1 MKTVA
6 RQMFRTCNKL
16 FSRKTPNDVV
26 EAHPSNIETAAQ
38 LENIQHLPSPSH
50 SPSVEAVRESV
61 HHVEAVM
68 ERAHHGGGWLLSG
81 IICINILILGCAL
94 VSGSAFNSV
103 AITAV
108 HRQIFLIILLLLTM
122 LWMLFY
128 TAFTSRKDQAVLFK
142 DSHAGPVWLRAGL
155 LLFGLLSLLM
165 DIFKIANYVGYLHC
179 DSAVKVAFPVV
190 QAVFLFVQTYFLWIH
205 AKDCVQLHTNFTRC
219 GLTLT
224 LSTNLV
230 VWMAAV
236 TEESLHQTE
245 IPDLNV
251 NVSHKMYRASY
262 GDQKCKCSHSVCD
275 TFKEAFYYLYPFNI
289 EYSLFASAMAY
300 VMWKNVGRLVED
312 HSHHNVKFRPKDV
325 CLGPLTGILLVVAGL
340 VTFIV
345 YEVDIL
351 KEDENKRNEALL
363 IHFIMNIVIV
373 SLMCLF
379 TVIGCIVYRL
389 DQREHV
395 SEKNPTRSLDVGLL
409 VGASLGQF
417 IISYFTMVAVVA
429 TGARGYLNALNL
441 SWAVLTVLQL
451 GLQNYFIIEGL
462 HREPFHV
469 MQEAALHTNAHA
481 FQEHTELS
489 IIMESNKSSYFLTS
503 SLDKPSWKR
512 RVLKEV
518 CAFLLLANII
528 LWIMPA
534 FGARP
539 QFDHPVEIKFYKFT
553 MWAAIVNIG
562 LPFGIFYRMHS
573 VASLFEVYLI
583 S

>member
-6 RQMFRTCNKL
+6 QQMFRTCDKL
-16 FSRKTPNDVV
+16 FTRKTLNDVQ

-38 LENIQHLPSPSH
+38 MDNIQHLTSPSH
-50 SPSVEAVRESV
+50 LSIVEDVRAGV

-108 HRQIFLIILLLLTM
+108 HRQIFVIVLLLLTM

-128 TAFTSRKDQAVLFK
+128 TVFTFRKDQAVLFK

-155 LLFGLLSLLM
+155 LLFGLLSFLM
-165 DIFKIANYVGYLHC
+165 DIFKIATYVGYLHC

-190 QAVFLFVQTYFLWIH
+190 QAVFLLIQTYFLWIH

-236 TEESLHQTE
+236 TEESIHQTE

-251 NVSHKMYRASY
+251 SVSHKMYRASY
-262 GDQKCKCSHSVCD
+262 GDKKCKCSHSACG

-289 EYSLFASAMAY
+289 EYSLFAAAMAY

-312 HSHHNVKFRPKDV
+312 HSHHNVKFHPKDV

-345 YEVDIL
+345 YEIYIL
-351 KEDENKRNEALL
+351 KEGEEKTNKALL

-373 SLMCLF
+373 SMMSLS
-379 TVIGCIVYRL
+379 TIIGCIIYRL
-389 DQREHV
+389 DHREHV

-409 VGASLGQF
+409 VGASMGQF
-417 IISYFTMVAVVA
+417 IISYFTIVAVVA

-441 SWAVLTVLQL
+441 SWAILTVLQL

-481 FQEHTELS
+481 FQEHAE
-489 IIMESNKSSYFLTS
+489 MNPVVERNKSIYILTS
-503 SLDKPSWKR
+503 SSHKLSLKR

-539 QFDHPVEIKFYKFT
+539 QFDHSIEIQFYKFT

>member
-6 RQMFRTCNKL
+6 RQLFRTCNKL
-16 FSRKTPNDVV
+16 FTRKTLNDVV
-26 EAHPSNIETAAQ
+26 ETHSSNIETAAQ
-38 LENIQHLPSPSH
+38 MDNIQHLTSPSRNT
-50 SPSVEAVRESV
+50 SVRDTNQHMDAVI
-61 HHVEAVM
+61 

-128 TAFTSRKDQAVLFK
+128 KVFTSRKDEAVSFK
-142 DSHAGPVWLRAGL
+142 DGHAGPAWLRAGL
-155 LLFGLLSLLM
+155 LLFGLLSLIM
-165 DIFKIANYVGYLHC
+165 DIFKIATAVGYLHC

-205 AKDCVQLHTNFTRC
+205 VKDCVQLHTNFTRC

-236 TEESLHQTE
+236 TEESLHQTD
-245 IPDLNV
+245 IPDLNF
-251 NVSHKMYRASY
+251 NVSQKMYRASFVNK
-262 GDQKCKCSHSVCD
+262 KCNCSYSACNI
-275 TFKEAFYYLYPFNI
+275 FKEATYYLYPFNI

-300 VMWKNVGRLVED
+300 VMWKNVGRLVDD
-312 HSHHNVKFRPKDV
+312 HSHHRVKFHTKDV
-325 CLGPLTGILLVVAGL
+325 CSGPLTGVLLVVAGL
-340 VTFIV
+340 ATFIV
-345 YEVDIL
+345 YEVDIQTGDM
-351 KEDENKRNEALL
+351 KKRDKALL

-373 SLMCLF
+373 SMMSLS
-379 TVIGCIVYRL
+379 TVIGCIIYRL
-389 DQREHV
+389 DHREHV

-417 IISYFTMVAVVA
+417 IISYFTIVAVVA
-429 TGARGYLNALNL
+429 TKARGYLNALNL
-441 SWAVLTVLQL
+441 TWALLTVLQL

-481 FQEHTELS
+481 FQEHPEMIS
-489 IIMESNKSSYFLTS
+489 VQESHKSSYFLTS
-503 SLDKPSWKR
+503 SHDKPSWKR

-518 CAFLLLANII
+518 CAFLLFANII

-539 QFDHPVEIKFYKFT
+539 QFDHPIEIKFYNVS
-553 MWAAIVNIG
+553 MWTAIVNIG

-573 VASLFEVYLI
+573 VASLFEVYVI

>member
-6 RQMFRTCNKL
+6 QQMIRTGNKL

-26 EAHPSNIETAAQ
+26 EVHPSNTETAAEMET
-38 LENIQHLPSPSH
+38 LQHLPSPS
-50 SPSVEAVRESV
+50 SPLTVKAMGEFV
-61 HHVEAVM
+61 HHVDAVM
-68 ERAHHGGGWLLSG
+68 ERTHHGGGWLLSG

-94 VSGSAFNSV
+94 VSSSAFNSV

-128 TAFTSRKDQAVLFK
+128 TIITSRKNHAVLFK
-142 DSHAGPVWLRAGL
+142 DSHAGPVWLQAGL
-155 LLFGLLSLLM
+155 VLFGLLSFLM
-165 DIFKIANYVGYLHC
+165 DIFKIVNYVGYLHC
-179 DSAVKVAFPVV
+179 DSVVKVAFPVV

-224 LSTNLV
+224 LSTNLL

-236 TEESLHQTE
+236 TEESVHHTE
-245 IPDLNV
+245 IYDLNMNISYKFYKV
-251 NVSHKMYRASY
+251 SY
-262 GDQKCKCSHSVCD
+262 GDKKCKCSHSACD
-275 TFKEAFYYLYPFNI
+275 TFEEAFYYLYPFNI

-300 VMWKNVGRLVED
+300 IMWKNVGRIVED
-312 HSHHNVKFRPKDV
+312 HSHHKAKFCPKEV
-325 CLGPLTGILLVVAGL
+325 CLGPVMGILLVVVGIATL
-340 VTFIV
+340 IL
-345 YEVDIL
+345 YEVQIL
-351 KEDENKRNEALL
+351 KEDREKRNAALL
-363 IHFIMNIVIV
+363 IHFIMNIVIA
-373 SLMCLF
+373 SLMCLS

-389 DQREHV
+389 DHREHV

-409 VGASLGQF
+409 VGASMGQF
-417 IISYFTMVAVVA
+417 LISYFTIVAVVA

-441 SWAVLTVLQL
+441 AWAVLTVLQL

-469 MQEAALHTNAHA
+469 IREAALHTNACA
-481 FQEHTELS
+481 LQEHTE
-489 IIMESNKSSYFLTS
+489 IDVVVDSNRPNYFLTS
-503 SLDKPSWKR
+503 CPDKPSWKR

-518 CAFLLLANII
+518 CAFLLFANVI

-539 QFDHPVEIKFYKFT
+539 QFDHSVEIFFYKYT
-553 MWAAIVNIG
+553 MWTAIVNIG

-573 VASLFEVYLI
+573 IASLFEVYLI

>member
-6 RQMFRTCNKL
+6 QQIFRTCNKL

-26 EAHPSNIETAAQ
+26 EVHPSNIETAAQ
-38 LENIQHLPSPSH
+38 MENIQHLPSPSH
-50 SPSVEAVRESV
+50 PPAVEEARESV
-61 HHVEAVM
+61 HHLEAVM

-128 TAFTSRKDQAVLFK
+128 TAFTSRKEQAVLFK

-155 LLFGLLSLLM
+155 VLFGLLSFLM

-190 QAVFLFVQTYFLWIH
+190 QAVFLFVQTYFLWSH

-236 TEESLHQTE
+236 TEESIHQTE
-245 IPDLNV
+245 VPDLNV
-251 NVSHKMYRASY
+251 NVSYKMYRASY
-262 GDQKCKCSHSVCD
+262 GDKKCKCTHSVCD
-275 TFKEAFYYLYPFNI
+275 TFKEASYYLYPFNI

-312 HSHHNVKFRPKDV
+312 HSHHSVKFRPKEV
-325 CLGPLTGILLVVAGL
+325 CLGPVTGILLVVAGL
-340 VTFIV
+340 VTFIM
-345 YEVDIL
+345 YEVDVL
-351 KEDENKRNEALL
+351 KEEEERRNKALL

-373 SLMCLF
+373 SLMSF
-379 TVIGCIVYRL
+379 STVIGCIVYRL
-389 DQREHV
+389 DHREHV

-409 VGASLGQF
+409 VGASMGQF
-417 IISYFTMVAVVA
+417 IISYFTIVAVVA

-469 MQEAALHTNAHA
+469 MQEAALHTNAHV
-481 FQEHTELS
+481 FQEHTEMS
-489 IIMESNKSSYFLTS
+489 IVVESNKSSYFLTVCP
-503 SLDKPSWKR
+503 DEPSWKR

-518 CAFLLLANII
+518 CAFLLLANVI
-528 LWIMPA
+528 LWIIPA

-539 QFDHPVEIKFYKFT
+539 QFDHPLEIKFYKFT